1 MILCYNAVQNFLFWL
16 DANALIIH
24 KRLRINAYYTR
35 NLRSKWV
42 PLSIDL
48 LRKM

>member
-1 MILCYNAVQNFLFWL
+1 MLCYNAVQNFILWS
-16 DANALIIH
+16 DANVFITH

-35 NLRSKWV
+35 NLRSKRV
-42 PLSIDL
+42 SLSVDL